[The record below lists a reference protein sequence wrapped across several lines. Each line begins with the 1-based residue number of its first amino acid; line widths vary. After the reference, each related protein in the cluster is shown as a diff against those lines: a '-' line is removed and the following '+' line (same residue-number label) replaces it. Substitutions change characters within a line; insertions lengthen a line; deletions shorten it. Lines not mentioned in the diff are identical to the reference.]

1 MKDQPQPS
9 PALRKALG
17 WGRGRTGRKGFG
29 RAGAP
34 STKKKAPISQPGQ
47 PTSTQHRQAARALRP
62 PCWALLTESATT

>member
-34 STKKKAPISQPGQ
+34 STKKKRRPPASPAYQHPA
-47 PTSTQHRQAARALRP
+47 PTSRP
-62 PCWALLTESATT
+62 RPSTAVLGASY